1 MQTLMTVLLVIA
13 IVLLAAVLGA
23 VIYFGKKNAQKDTS
37 QENERIISE
46 IRESSKPIGEIKAQ
60 IEGIRSSQLTSD
72 QILRQELS
80 KSLSD
85 NREELS
91 KSIEA
96 FRRSQTDTMESGF
109 GSVRNTM
116 NEKLGEIK
124 GVVDEKMQK
133 TLNERLDSN
142 FKQIGEQLS
151 ELYKTLGELNQLS
164 GGVQDLNRTLSNVKT
179 RGIWG
184 EQQLAAILE
193 DTMSSS
199 QYEKNVA
206 TKRGSSDRV
215 EFAVRLPSSTGDK
228 KSFAYLPI
236 DSKMPSDIYNKILD
250 ASEACDPAAVA
261 AGVKELEQR
270 IKAEAKSISSKY
282 IDPPYTTDFAI
293 MFLPTEGLYAE
304 VLRIDGLSE
313 WCQQNE
319 KIMIA
324 GPTTITALLNSLRV
338 GFANVALNEKSAEV
352 LKLLMAVKAQYQKF
366 GTQIDKVMKQLDSAR
381 SGVDELKHRSDIIQ
395 KKMGSVGELNSDEAE
410 RVLGQVGVLTV
421 SDD

>member
-1 MQTLMTVLLVIA
+1 MQTLMTVLLVIV
-13 IVLLAAVLGA
+13 IVLLAVVIAV
-23 VIYFGKKNAQKDTS
+23 VVYFGKKNAVKDNS
-37 QENERIISE
+37 AENERILSE
-46 IRESSKPIGEIKAQ
+46 IRDNARPLGEIKAQ
-60 IEGIRSSQLTSD
+60 LDGIHTAQLTSD

-91 KSIEA
+91 KSIDS
-96 FRRSQTDTMESGF
+96 FRRSQSDMMESGF

-193 DTMSSS
+193 DTMSSA

-215 EFAVRLPSSTGDK
+215 EFAVKLPSSTGDK
-228 KSFAYLPI
+228 KTFTYLPI

-250 ASEACDPAAVA
+250 ASEACDSAAVA

-313 WCQQNE
+313 WCQQSE

-324 GPTTITALLNSLRV
+324 GPTTVTALLNSLRV

-395 KKMGSVGELNSDEAE
+395 KKMGSVGKLDSDEAE